1 MEVDKT
7 LIKKFLQNLCSVE
20 EAEQVWKH
28 LQEHP
33 GDMDFLQTENKQDN
47 TILNPIKKEALLLKI
62 KEKIQ
67 IERPL
72 RKNRLWWAGAS
83 AAAILLIGFISI
95 WININKA
102 PIAED
107 LSLEKTH
114 TLVHINYGHEDM
126 SLVISDGS
134 TILLKPK
141 SEVRYLES
149 FGSDK
154 RDFYLKGAARFQVA
168 RDSLRPF
175 NVYAGGTLTTAL
187 GTEFTVSAFDTEEE
201 VIIDLH
207 SGKVVVQPTNSVLM
221 PGDRIFINTA
231 TLLARLNPNHD
242 RPVSPS
248 KIAKSNSN
256 SEKEKSAL
264 LSFKNEPLNSIFSQL
279 ETEFSIEIIYDPKTI
294 KNRFFTGSF
303 NRKLGVESEVIQ
315 AIAHLNGLHVIKT
328 ENKHYE
334 LTPLAKMPKNKT
346 N

>member
-7 LIKKFLQNLCSVE
+7 LIKKFLQDLCSVE
-20 EAEQVWKH
+20 EAELVWKH

-33 GDMDFLQTENKQDN
+33 DDMDFLQTENKQDN
-47 TILNPIKKEALLLKI
+47 TILNPIKQEALLLKI
-62 KEKIQ
+62 KERIQ
-67 IERPL
+67 TEQPF
-72 RKNRLWWAGAS
+72 KKKRLGWAGTA
-83 AAAILLIGFISI
+83 AAAILLISFIGI
-95 WININKA
+95 WMNKEPITENI
-102 PIAED
+102 
-107 LSLEKTH
+107 SLEKAH
-114 TLVHINYGHEDM
+114 TLVQINYGNEDM
-126 SLVISDGS
+126 ILVVSDGS
-134 TILLKPK
+134 SIRLKPK
-141 SEVRYLES
+141 SEIRYLES

-154 RDFYLKGAARFQVA
+154 RDFHLKGAARFQVA

-221 PGDRIFINTA
+221 PGDRIFINTT
-231 TLLARLNPNHD
+231 TLLARLNPNRE

-248 KIAKSNSN
+248 KIANSNSN
-256 SEKEKSAL
+256 NEKEKSAL

-303 NRKLGVESEVIQ
+303 NRKLGVESEVIH
-315 AIAHLNGLHVIKT
+315 AIAHLNGLHVLKT